1 LLPMISRRYP
11 ARSFRVCVC
20 LQLMA
25 LVLFAHG
32 SFKECLATSGG
43 VIELPISSTGKI
55 VYSKQSD
62 LDLRI
67 DTTWAG
73 VHGYRPVTCMISA
86 RSPQTADRQIL
97 IRVLAGSFRT
107 EQPAIVVEKEFELP
121 AGELSATT
129 RFLVPQYVEWRGV
142 GCETFVDGIQDEE
155 LSLRQFPFASSQS
168 GHNFAALLYDDADR
182 VPWRMFR
189 SIRGGPA
196 EIFDSSTGELL
207 HSWTEYSSLDVVV
220 TTLADLKID
229 HARNPERFPELLKWV
244 RAGGNLWVCSA
255 GRQYQHV
262 PEVEEYLGIASE
274 AADDATDP
282 AALIARGWRFPK
294 VDNPTSDALDQYSQL
309 YAPVEAAE
317 IARITGDVEEEQRPD
332 ALQQETSRQWFA
344 VRPVGMGT
352 VTAFAMDHP
361 DISRGEARELS
372 WAITQSLLTDRLSWD
387 IRHGNVPDQGNENFN
402 DFLIPDVGAAPVTAF
417 QVLLSLFVLGIGPV
431 NYFFLKGR
439 ERLPLLLITV
449 PAAAAVTTV
458 LLLIYGFTSEGFGTM
473 VRARSF
479 TLLDQRADSAVCWSR
494 LSYFAGMT
502 PSEGLEFPR
511 DTLVYPILPSLRL
524 GDHREMRRYANQRRE
539 LHWLGSQRLVD
550 GWLASRTPTQYLTIT
565 SRDTDKEIA
574 IEVREKSVTATNR
587 LGVGVQTLVVEGHDG
602 QIFMGE
608 KLADGASLEL
618 QPISQVKAM
627 SALRTLLSD
636 NEPQFPAGTLESL
649 ALGSGIDLL
658 PFSRNLMETQISALT
673 SAVSKGWGPGTYIA
687 ITDVAIDLSLGMSDI
702 AEKSSFHVVRG
713 LW

>member
-1 LLPMISRRYP
+1 MKSRYP
-11 ARSFRVCVC
+11 TIPFRSLCFWLQVVALTC
-20 LQLMA
+20 LMR
-25 LVLFAHG
+25 
-32 SFKECLATSGG
+32 SPCLATSGG
-43 VIELPISSTGKI
+43 VIELPISSSGKI
-55 VYSKQSD
+55 VYSKQTD
-62 LDLRI
+62 LDLRL

-73 VHGYRPVTCMISA
+73 VHGYRPVTCMVSA
-86 RSPQTADRQIL
+86 RSPQAADRQIL
-97 IRVLAGSFRT
+97 IRVLAGSFRS
-107 EQPAIVVEKEFELP
+107 EQPAIVVEKEFELA
-121 AGELSATT
+121 AGKMSAAT
-129 RFLVPQYVEWRGV
+129 RFLVPQYVEWRGI
-142 GCETFVDGIQDEE
+142 GCETFVDGIRDDE

-196 EIFDSSTGELL
+196 ELFDSPTGELL

-220 TTLADLKID
+220 TTLADLRID

-244 RAGGNLWVCSA
+244 RAGGNMWICSA
-255 GRQYQHV
+255 GKQYQHV
-262 PEVEEYLGIASE
+262 PEIEKFLGIASGD
-274 AADDATDP
+274 ADDKFDP
-282 AALIARGWRFPK
+282 AALIASGWRFPK

-309 YAPVEAAE
+309 YAPVDPAE
-317 IARITGDVEEEQRPD
+317 VAKIGTGAEPEPRAD
-332 ALQQETSRQWFA
+332 ALREETSEQWFA

-361 DISRGEARELS
+361 DLSRGEARELS

-387 IRHGNVPDQGNENFN
+387 IRHGNDPDQGNENFN

-431 NYFFLKGR
+431 NYFLLKGR

-449 PAAAAVTTV
+449 PLAAAVTTV
-458 LLLIYGFTSEGFGTM
+458 LLLVYGFTSEGFGTM

-479 TLLDQRADSAVCWSR
+479 TLLDQQADSAVCWSR
-494 LSYFAGMT
+494 LSFFAGMT

-511 DTLVYPILPSLRL
+511 DTLVYPILPSLRM

-539 LHWLGSQRLVD
+539 LHWAGSQQLVD

-565 SRDTDKEIA
+565 SRKSDKEIG
-574 IEVREKSVTATNR
+574 IEVREKSIAATNR
-587 LGVGVQTLVVEGHDG
+587 LGAHIQTLVVEGPDG
-602 QIFMGE
+602 TIYMGE

-618 QPISQVKAM
+618 FPIDQVKAM
-627 SALRTLLSD
+627 SALRSLLSD

-649 ALGSGIDLL
+649 SLGTGIDLL
-658 PFSRNLMETQISALT
+658 PFSRNLMETQLAAIT

-687 ITDVAIDLSLGMSDI
+687 ITDKAVDLSLGMDDI

-713 LW
+713 IW